1 MNKACFS
8 ISKNTKRYYIILKL
22 DRQTYYCDL
31 SIINALGIP
40 NDIYEET
47 AKKCKG
53 GYDGK
58 TQTGKFYYFKTK
70 EYTQNFVNWLE
81 QNYETYLLIKK
92 ISGN

>member
-1 MNKACFS
+1 MDKACFS
-8 ISKNTKRYYIILKL
+8 ISNNTKGYYIILRL
-22 DRQTYYCDL
+22 DGQICYCDL
-31 SIINALGIP
+31 SIINTLGIP

-47 AKKCKG
+47 VKKCNG

-58 TQTGKFYYFKTK
+58 IQTGMFYYIKTK
-70 EYTQNFVNWLE
+70 EYAQNFVNWLE